1 MYVQMNITPKK
12 WASYTKGNNLLY
24 PQRCLLYLRD
34 GPPTPTEGF
43 PVSIEEAFYA
53 YRRLPMSTESLMCPQ
68 MASYARRLPCLTG
81 SGSSFSYRG
90 PPLPTG
96 DLLYQQRGLLYPEGT
111 RMPMKGS
118 LLHTEGPPLITEGG
132 AMGLFTYRWPTTST

>member
-1 MYVQMNITPKK
+1 MNITPKK

-68 MASYARRLPCLTG
+68 MASYARRMPCLTAAG
-81 SGSSFSYRG
+81 LLFLQRTSSTYRG
-90 PPLPTG
+90 PPLPT
-96 DLLYQQRGLLYPEGT
+96 
-111 RMPMKGS
+111 
-118 LLHTEGPPLITEGG
+118 EGPPIPRGDSYAYERVSPSHRESS
-132 AMGLFTYRWPTTST
+132 FDH